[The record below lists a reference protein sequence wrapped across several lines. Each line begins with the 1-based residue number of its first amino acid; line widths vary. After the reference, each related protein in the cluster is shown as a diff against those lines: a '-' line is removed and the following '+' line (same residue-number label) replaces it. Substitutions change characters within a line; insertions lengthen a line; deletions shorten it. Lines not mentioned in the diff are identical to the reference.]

1 MEDLKNKV
9 VAITG
14 GATGI
19 GFALAKS
26 LGVEGAKIIIGEP
39 RQEALD
45 SAIAGLTELGIEAI
59 SAPLDVAN
67 LSSVE
72 AFADVAWEHYGRV
85 DMLINNAG
93 ITGARGSIDKVDIA
107 EARKL
112 LDVNF
117 FGVWHGCA
125 VFSARMIEQ
134 GTQAAIY
141 NLGSENSLFVA
152 VPKSVAYVASK
163 HAVFGLSESL
173 RNDLP
178 DFIHVG
184 TIFPGYVDT
193 PLTAQAKGGMNA
205 DDFAEIV
212 KRQVK
217 NGEHI
222 IVSHSYNMVHID
234 ERHAELTEA
243 YASYAPRYKGDDE
256 YDVAT
261 LIASQVKKQ
270 KKILKTADKF
280 KEG

>member
-1 MEDLKNKV
+1 MEDFSNKV

-26 LGVEGAKIIIGEP
+26 LGADGAKIIIGEP

-45 SAIAGLTELGIEAI
+45 SAIARLTEMGIEAI
-59 SAPLDVAN
+59 ATPLDVAN
-67 LSSVE
+67 LASVE
-72 AFADVAWEHYGRV
+72 AFADVAWKHYGRV
-85 DMLINNAG
+85 DILINNAG
-93 ITGARGSIDKVDIA
+93 VTGARGLVHKVDIA

-112 LDVNF
+112 FDVNF
-117 FGVWHGCA
+117 FGVWHGCS

-163 HAVFGLSESL
+163 HAVLGLSESL

-193 PLTAQAKGGMNA
+193 PLTAQAEGGMNA
-205 DDFAEIV
+205 DHFAKIV
-212 KRQVK
+212 KRQIQ
-217 NGEHI
+217 NGAHM
-222 IVSHSYNMVHID
+222 IVSHSYNIVHID
-234 ERHAELTEA
+234 KRHAELTDA
-243 YASYAPRYKGDDE
+243 YATYAPRYEGDDK
-256 YDVAT
+256 YDVGT
-261 LIASQVKKQ
+261 LIAGQVRRP
-270 KKILKTADKF
+270 
-280 KEG
+280 KENS

>member
-1 MEDLKNKV
+1 
-9 VAITG
+9 
-14 GATGI
+14 
-19 GFALAKS
+19 
-26 LGVEGAKIIIGEP
+26 
-39 RQEALD
+39 
-45 SAIAGLTELGIEAI
+45 
-59 SAPLDVAN
+59 
-67 LSSVE
+67 
-72 AFADVAWEHYGRV
+72 
-85 DMLINNAG
+85 MLINNAG
-93 ITGARGSIDKVDIA
+93 ITGARGSIHKVDIA

-193 PLTAQAKGGMNA
+193 PLTAQAEGGMNA

-212 KRQVK
+212 KRQLK

-234 ERHAELTEA
+234 KRHAELTDA
-243 YASYAPRYKGDDE
+243 YASYAPRYKGDEE

-261 LIASQVKKQ
+261 LIAAQVKQ
-270 KKILKTADKF
+270 T
-280 KEG
+280 KEKS